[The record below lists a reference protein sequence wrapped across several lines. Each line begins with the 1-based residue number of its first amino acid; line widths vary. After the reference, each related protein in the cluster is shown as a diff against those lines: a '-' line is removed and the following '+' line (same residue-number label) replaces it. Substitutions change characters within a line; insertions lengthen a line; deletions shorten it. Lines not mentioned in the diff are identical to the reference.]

1 MGEGPTTGG
10 RARQGVCLRS
20 KSSST
25 APTISDTPPQADR
38 KLLLLIAGAGL
49 FVTALDA
56 YVVVTLLPAMVAD
69 VGLTIDR
76 FEQATPIVTGFLGGY
91 VVAMPLLGAYSDVRG
106 RAPVYGACML
116 IFAAGS
122 AITATAGIWS
132 FAGLPWLVA
141 GRFLQGLGGGGLV
154 PLSLALA
161 ADLYRDQRR
170 TLTLGSVAAMQ
181 EAGSVFGPL
190 YGATLAA
197 AAATIGGWRFVFWL
211 NLPLAALCALGLL
224 FSTRKQSRLDA
235 SAATSLDW
243 VGAALLGGGLG
254 LLVLAL
260 YPDDPSARATSGLLI
275 PVGALSLVVLGLY
288 ARRQATRLEPLI
300 PHRLL
305 QSRAFIGATVANL
318 LIGVA
323 LMVALVDVPLLGR
336 LVFKLDQLGSGL
348 LLSRF
353 LIGVPAGAVLGGLL
367 ATRIGHR
374 ATAVAGTVLAAG
386 AFAQMSGWQSNE
398 LTLQVGPMHVADL
411 ALVACGL
418 GFGIVI
424 APLAARVLELTRAE
438 HHGLAS
444 SLVVLSR
451 TMGMLIGLAALT
463 AYGLYRFHQIL
474 GTPQLT
480 DPDVRARVDH
490 LERLVAAAFLQEYRE
505 IFAVAAGLCL
515 LAALVAGLT
524 IGRMPV
530 KTQATA

>member
-1 MGEGPTTGG
+1 MTTVSDS
-10 RARQGVCLRS
+10 AP
-20 KSSST
+20 ST
-25 APTISDTPPQADR
+25 RLP
-38 KLLLLIAGAGL
+38 LLLLIAGAGL

-56 YVVVTLLPAMVAD
+56 YVVVTILPSMVAD
-69 VGLTIDR
+69 IGLTIDR

-106 RAPVYGACML
+106 RAPVYAVCML

-122 AITATAGIWS
+122 AITA
-132 FAGLPWLVA
+132 
-141 GRFLQGLGGGGLV
+141 LGGGGLV

-161 ADLYRDQRR
+161 ADLYRDERR
-170 TLTLGSVAAMQ
+170 SLALGSVAAMQ

-197 AAATIGGWRFVFWL
+197 AAAGIGGWRFVFWL
-211 NLPLAALCALGLL
+211 NLPLAALCAAGLL
-224 FSTRKQSRLDA
+224 VGSRRQSRLDA

-243 VGAALLGGGLG
+243 VGAALLGSGLA

-260 YPDDPSARATSGLLI
+260 YPDDPNTRATSGLLI

-300 PHRLL
+300 PQRLL
-305 QSRAFIGATVANL
+305 HSRAFIGATLANL

-353 LIGVPAGAVLGGLL
+353 LIGVPIGALIGGLL
-367 ATRIGHR
+367 ARRIGAR
-374 ATAVAGTVLAAG
+374 ATAVAGMVLAAA
-386 AFAQMSGWQSNE
+386 AFTQMAGWQANE
-398 LTLQVGPMHVADL
+398 LDVRLGPLPVATTAL
-411 ALVACGL
+411 AACGL
-418 GFGIVI
+418 SFGIVI

-444 SLVVLSR
+444 SLVVLAR
-451 TMGMLIGLAALT
+451 TVGMLIGLAALT
-463 AYGLYRFHQIL
+463 AYGLFRFRQIL

-480 DPDVRARVDH
+480 GDVRAQVDE
-490 LERLVAAAFLQEYRE
+490 LERLVGAAFLQEYRE
-505 IFAVAAGLCL
+505 IFAVAAALCL

-524 IGRMPV
+524 IGRA
-530 KTQATA
+530 QAPARETG

>member
-1 MGEGPTTGG
+1 MESG
-10 RARQGVCLRS
+10 ADN
-20 KSSST
+20 
-25 APTISDTPPQADR
+25 ISDREPAINR
-38 KLLLLIAGAGL
+38 SLLLVLAGAGL
-49 FVTALDA
+49 FITALDA

-91 VVAMPLLGAYSDVRG
+91 IVAMPLLGAYSDVRG
-106 RAPVYGACML
+106 RAPVYALCML

-122 AITATAGIWS
+122 AITATAGLWS
-132 FAGLPWLVA
+132 FAVSPLAWLVA

-161 ADLYRDQRR
+161 ADLYRGERR
-170 TLTLGSVAAMQ
+170 TLALGSMAAMQ

-197 AAATIGGWRFVFWL
+197 AASAIGGWRFVFWL
-211 NLPLAALCALGLL
+211 NLPLAAVCAGGLL
-224 FSTRKQSRLDA
+224 LGSRKQSRLEA
-235 SAATSLDW
+235 STATSLDW
-243 VGAALLGGGLG
+243 AGAALLGIGLA

-260 YPDDPSARATSGLLI
+260 YPDDPNTRATSGLLI
-275 PVGALSLVVLGLY
+275 PVGVLSLILLGLY
-288 ARRQATRLEPLI
+288 ARRQATHLEPLI
-300 PHRLL
+300 PRALL
-305 QSRAFIGATVANL
+305 RSRAFVGVMLANL

-353 LIGVPAGAVLGGLL
+353 LIGVPVGAVLGGLL
-367 ATRIGHR
+367 AARLGGR
-374 ATAVAGTVLAAG
+374 LTAVAGMVLAAG
-386 AFAQMSGWQSNE
+386 AFIQMTGWQSNE
-398 LTLQVGPMHVADL
+398 LTLRLGPVSVADVAL
-411 ALVACGL
+411 AACGL

-451 TMGMLIGLAALT
+451 TMGMLIGLAVLT

-490 LERLVAAAFLQEYRE
+490 LERLVGAAFLQEYRE

-515 LAALVAGLT
+515 LAAVIVGLT
-524 IGRMPV
+524 IGRASPPRGEV
-530 KTQATA
+530 GPAEGAAQRG